1 MKFIRAL
8 YLIAALSACSTGMM
22 AQTQSS
28 GYFLHT
34 ITKGQSLYSIASMY
48 NVTTGD
54 IVKMNPGSDQKI
66 KTGETLKIPQ
76 KNIGT
81 EQQMFHT
88 IQSGETLYK
97 LTQRYG
103 VTAQRICQANP
114 GLSAENFRIGQV
126 IVIPAKVTDSEEI
139 IMNEVKAAQT
149 IRPATTS
156 TPLKP
161 NCRDMHKVERKETIF
176 SISRLYGITEAE
188 LIAANPEL
196 RTEKLK
202 KEDSF
207 VFHILRIQRLK
218 RLWIIRLP

>member
-1 MKFIRAL
+1 
-8 YLIAALSACSTGMM
+8 
-22 AQTQSS
+22 
-28 GYFLHT
+28 
-34 ITKGQSLYSIASMY
+34 
-48 NVTTGD
+48 
-54 IVKMNPGSDQKI
+54 
-66 KTGETLKIPQ
+66 
-76 KNIGT
+76 
-81 EQQMFHT
+81 MFHT

-202 KEDSF
+202 KEGSF